1 MEDVVTE
8 SRTASA
14 SDSVRVSALDCVDM
28 DGVLWGS
35 CVRTMGWGRSR
46 PGCSPSPHHS
56 NFPSGWLGHGRVVD
70 RAFRASVWRPGVNE
84 V

>member
-14 SDSVRVSALDCVDM
+14 SDSVRVSASDCVDM

-35 CVRTMGWGRSR
+35 RLRTMRWGSR
-46 PGCSPSPHHS
+46 PGRSPSPHHS
-56 NFPSGWLGHGRVVD
+56 NFPYGWLGCG
-70 RAFRASVWRPGVNE
+70 GVPP
-84 V
+84 VQAILAWVH